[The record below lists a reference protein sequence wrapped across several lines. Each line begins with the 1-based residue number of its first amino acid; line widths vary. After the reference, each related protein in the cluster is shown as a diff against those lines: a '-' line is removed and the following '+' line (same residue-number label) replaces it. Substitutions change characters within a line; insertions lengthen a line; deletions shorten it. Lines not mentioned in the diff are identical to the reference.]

1 MENYRK
7 KRRLLF
13 RRAVVCLVL
22 AGVLALLGFG
32 VFKGTGVLMKM
43 AEGSAASAAV
53 LSSSPPDASSRAV
66 SSRAASSAAS
76 AVSSAVPAVS
86 REEEAVSAPPPS
98 SAPAT
103 ASVRPPAPGTPAP
116 GGWFR
121 DAVFVGDS
129 RTEGLENFDGLDG
142 ATYYAV
148 KGLMVDTIYTK
159 QAVRDG
165 SSKIT
170 VMRALQKK
178 KFKKVYIMLG
188 VNELGWSSFA
198 TFISDYGKV
207 IDDIKKY
214 QPGTRIY
221 LQAIL
226 PVTAQKS
233 TSSSI
238 YNNSRIINSN
248 NAIRDLA
255 KKKQVYYLAVDEA
268 MKDASGALPS
278 EATVD
283 GVHLNAAYCKK
294 WCEYLKLHI

>member
-1 MENYRK
+1 MENHKK
-7 KRRLLF
+7 KRRLIL

-22 AGVLALLGFG
+22 AGVLLLLGFG
-32 VFKGTGVLMKM
+32 VVRGTGALMRM
-43 AEGSAASAAV
+43 AEGGAASAAV
-53 LSSSPPDASSRAV
+53 SSSPPSAV
-66 SSRAASSAAS
+66 SSRTASS
-76 AVSSAVPAVS
+76 AVSSAAPAVS
-86 REEEAVSAPPPS
+86 RAEEVSSAPPPS
-98 SAPAT
+98 SAASA
-103 ASVRPPAPGTPAP
+103 ASVSPPAPGTPAP
-116 GGWFR
+116 DGWFR

-129 RTEGLENFDGLDG
+129 RTEGLQNFDGLDG

-170 VMRALQKK
+170 VMQALQKK
-178 KFKKVYIMLG
+178 KFRKVYIMLG

-214 QPGTRIY
+214 QPGTRVY

-238 YNNSRIINSN
+238 YNNPRIVNSN
-248 NAIRDLA
+248 GAIRDLA
-255 KKKQVYYLAVDEA
+255 KKKQVFYLAVDEA
-268 MKDASGALPS
+268 VKDASGALPPG
-278 EATVD
+278 ATVD

>member
-1 MENYRK
+1 MENHKK
-7 KRRLLF
+7 KRRLIL

-22 AGVLALLGFG
+22 AGVLLLLGFG
-32 VFKGTGVLMKM
+32 VVKGTGALMRM
-43 AEGSAASAAV
+43 AEGGAASAAV
-53 LSSSPPDASSRAV
+53 SSSPPSAV
-66 SSRAASSAAS
+66 SSRTASS
-76 AVSSAVPAVS
+76 AVSSAAPAVS
-86 REEEAVSAPPPS
+86 RAEEVSSAPPPS
-98 SAPAT
+98 SAASA
-103 ASVRPPAPGTPAP
+103 ASVSPPAPGTPAP
-116 GGWFR
+116 DGWFR

-129 RTEGLENFDGLDG
+129 RTEGLQNFDGLDG

-170 VMRALQKK
+170 VMQALQKK
-178 KFKKVYIMLG
+178 KFRKVYIMLG

-214 QPGTRIY
+214 QPGTRVY

-238 YNNSRIINSN
+238 YNNPRIVNSN
-248 NAIRDLA
+248 GAIRDLA
-255 KKKQVYYLAVDEA
+255 KKKQVFYLAVDEA
-268 MKDASGALPS
+268 VKDASGALPPG
-278 EATVD
+278 ATVD

>member
-1 MENYRK
+1 MENHKK
-7 KRRLLF
+7 KRRLIL

-22 AGVLALLGFG
+22 AGVLLLLGFG
-32 VFKGTGVLMKM
+32 VVRGTGALMRM
-43 AEGSAASAAV
+43 AEGGAASAAV
-53 LSSSPPDASSRAV
+53 SSSPPSAV
-66 SSRAASSAAS
+66 SSRTASS
-76 AVSSAVPAVS
+76 AVSSAAPAISRAEEVS
-86 REEEAVSAPPPS
+86 SAPPPS
-98 SAPAT
+98 SAASA
-103 ASVRPPAPGTPAP
+103 ASVGPPAPGTPAP
-116 GGWFR
+116 DGWFR

-129 RTEGLENFDGLDG
+129 RTEGLQNFDGLDG

-170 VMRALQKK
+170 VMQALQKK
-178 KFKKVYIMLG
+178 KFRKVYIMLG

-214 QPGTRIY
+214 QPGTRVY

-238 YNNSRIINSN
+238 YNNPRIVNSN
-248 NAIRDLA
+248 GAIRDLA
-255 KKKQVYYLAVDEA
+255 KKKQVFYLAVDEA
-268 MKDASGALPS
+268 VKDASGALPPG
-278 EATVD
+278 ATVD

>member
-1 MENYRK
+1 MENHKK
-7 KRRLLF
+7 KRRLIL

-22 AGVLALLGFG
+22 AGVLLLLGFG
-32 VFKGTGVLMKM
+32 VVRGTGALMRM
-43 AEGSAASAAV
+43 AEGGAASAAV
-53 LSSSPPDASSRAV
+53 SFSPPSAV
-66 SSRAASSAAS
+66 SSRTASS
-76 AVSSAVPAVS
+76 AVSSAAPAVS
-86 REEEAVSAPPPS
+86 RAEEVSSAPPPS
-98 SAPAT
+98 SAASA
-103 ASVRPPAPGTPAP
+103 ASVGPPAPGTPAP
-116 GGWFR
+116 DGWFR

-129 RTEGLENFDGLDG
+129 RTEGLQNFDGLDG

-170 VMRALQKK
+170 VMQALQKK
-178 KFKKVYIMLG
+178 KFRKVYIMLG

-214 QPGTRIY
+214 QPGTRVY

-226 PVTAQKS
+226 PVTVQKS

-238 YNNSRIINSN
+238 YNNPRIVNSN
-248 NAIRDLA
+248 GAIRDLA
-255 KKKQVYYLAVDEA
+255 KKKQVFYLAVDEA
-268 MKDASGALPS
+268 VKDASGALPPG
-278 EATVD
+278 ATVD

>member
-1 MENYRK
+1 MENHKK
-7 KRRLLF
+7 KRRLIL

-22 AGVLALLGFG
+22 AGVLLLLGFG
-32 VFKGTGVLMKM
+32 VVKGTGALMRM
-43 AEGSAASAAV
+43 AEGGAASAAV
-53 LSSSPPDASSRAV
+53 SSSPPSAV
-66 SSRAASSAAS
+66 SFRTASS
-76 AVSSAVPAVS
+76 AVSSAAPAVS
-86 REEEAVSAPPPS
+86 RAEEVSSAPPPS
-98 SAPAT
+98 SAASA
-103 ASVRPPAPGTPAP
+103 ASVSPPAPGTPAP
-116 GGWFR
+116 DGWFR

-129 RTEGLENFDGLDG
+129 RTEGLQNFDGLDG

-170 VMRALQKK
+170 VMQALQKK
-178 KFKKVYIMLG
+178 KFRKVYIMLG

-214 QPGTRIY
+214 QPGTRVY

-238 YNNSRIINSN
+238 YNNPRIVNSN
-248 NAIRDLA
+248 GAIRDLA
-255 KKKQVYYLAVDEA
+255 KKKQVFYLAVDEA
-268 MKDASGALPS
+268 VKDASGALPPG
-278 EATVD
+278 ATVD

>member
-1 MENYRK
+1 MENHKK
-7 KRRLLF
+7 KRRLIL

-22 AGVLALLGFG
+22 AGVLLLLGFG
-32 VFKGTGVLMKM
+32 VVKGTGALMRM
-43 AEGSAASAAV
+43 AEGGAASAAV
-53 LSSSPPDASSRAV
+53 SSSLPSAV
-66 SSRAASSAAS
+66 SSRTASS
-76 AVSSAVPAVS
+76 AVSSTAPAVS
-86 REEEAVSAPPPS
+86 RAEEVSSAPPPS
-98 SAPAT
+98 SAASA
-103 ASVRPPAPGTPAP
+103 ASVSPPAPGTPAP
-116 GGWFR
+116 DGWFR

-129 RTEGLENFDGLDG
+129 RTEGLQNFDGLDG

-170 VMRALQKK
+170 VMQALQKK
-178 KFKKVYIMLG
+178 KFRKVYIMLG

-214 QPGTRIY
+214 QPGTRVY

-238 YNNSRIINSN
+238 YNNPRIVNSN
-248 NAIRDLA
+248 GAIRDLA
-255 KKKQVYYLAVDEA
+255 KKKQVFYLAVDEA
-268 MKDASGALPS
+268 VKDASGALPPG
-278 EATVD
+278 ATVD